1 MGEIDLSYCQQSKHR
16 KNSNLLQIYQIKEE
30 FNSIYIKYYKMALA
44 NSPSCVVSFALSV
57 LLFSGMQMAKPF
69 LIASQPATILGGFL
83 GSILFVFL
91 LTGLGNLEKMAFGYG
106 LQTKFPEALFCLIIA
121 VMASGSVH
129 RVSASTCVLFSA
141 AMLYSMNS
149 ISNQVHGGEKTVVET
164 GKNEKSK
171 KRK

>member
-1 MGEIDLSYCQQSKHR
+1 MGLSTIEIP

-30 FNSIYIKYYKMALA
+30 FHSIIIKYYKMALA

-69 LIASQPATILGGFL
+69 LISSQPATILGGFL

-106 LQTKFPEALFCLIIA
+106 FQTKFPESLFCLIIA
-121 VMASGSVH
+121 VAASGSVH

-141 AMLYSMNS
+141 AMLYAMNN
-149 ISNQVHGGEKTVVET
+149 ISNQVHGSEKAIE
-164 GKNEKSK
+164 GNKNENSK

>member
-1 MGEIDLSYCQQSKHR
+1 
-16 KNSNLLQIYQIKEE
+16 
-30 FNSIYIKYYKMALA
+30 
-44 NSPSCVVSFALSV
+44 
-57 LLFSGMQMAKPF
+57 MQMAKPF

-91 LTGLGNLEKMAFGYG
+91 LTGLGNLEKMAFGSG
-106 LQTKFPEALFCLIIA
+106 FQTKLPESLFCLIIA

-149 ISNQVHGGEKTVVET
+149 ISNQVHGSEKITE
-164 GKNEKSK
+164 GDKKEKSK
-171 KRK
+171 KRKWRLLYKSRFCCDFIMIWYIYVTARENKIKKYGQILGKQEKVYLINNLDSIS

>member
-1 MGEIDLSYCQQSKHR
+1 MGPTTVTSKEIIILKYLNKSLSKY
-16 KNSNLLQIYQIKEE
+16 
-30 FNSIYIKYYKMALA
+30 IYIMALA

-106 LQTKFPEALFCLIIA
+106 FQTKFPEALLCLVIA
-121 VMASGSVH
+121 VIASASVH

-149 ISNQVHGGEKTVVET
+149 ISNQVHGGEKAVEGT
-164 GKNEKSK
+164 KNEKSK

>member
-1 MGEIDLSYCQQSKHR
+1 
-16 KNSNLLQIYQIKEE
+16 
-30 FNSIYIKYYKMALA
+30 MALA
-44 NSPSCVVSFALSV
+44 SSPSCVISLAISV
-57 LLFSGMQMAKPF
+57 LLFSGMQMAKP
-69 LIASQPATILGGFL
+69 LLVASQPATIVGGFL

-106 LQTKFPEALFCLIIA
+106 FQTKFPEALLCLVIA
-121 VMASGSVH
+121 VIASASVH

-149 ISNQVHGGEKTVVET
+149 ISTQVHGGEKSVTEGV
-164 GKNEKSK
+164 KSEKSK

>member
-1 MGEIDLSYCQQSKHR
+1 
-16 KNSNLLQIYQIKEE
+16 
-30 FNSIYIKYYKMALA
+30 MALA
-44 NSPSCVVSFALSV
+44 VSPSCVVSLALSV

-69 LIASQPATILGGFL
+69 LVASQPATILGGFL

-91 LTGLGNLEKMAFGYG
+91 LTGLGNLEKMAFGNNF
-106 LQTKFPEALFCLIIA
+106 QTKLPEALFCLIIA
-121 VMASGSVH
+121 VMASASVH

-149 ISNQVHGGEKTVVET
+149 ISNQTHGGEKSVAEP
-164 GKNEKSK
+164 GKSEKSK

>member
-1 MGEIDLSYCQQSKHR
+1 
-16 KNSNLLQIYQIKEE
+16 
-30 FNSIYIKYYKMALA
+30 MALA
-44 NSPSCVVSFALSV
+44 VSPSCVVSLALSV

-69 LIASQPATILGGFL
+69 LVASQPATILGGFL

-91 LTGLGNLEKMAFGYG
+91 LTGLGNLEKMAFGNNF
-106 LQTKFPEALFCLIIA
+106 QTKLPEALFCLIIA
-121 VMASGSVH
+121 VMASASVH
-129 RVSASTCVLFSA
+129 RVSASTCVLFST

-149 ISNQVHGGEKTVVET
+149 ISNQTHGGEKSVAEP

>member
-1 MGEIDLSYCQQSKHR
+1 
-16 KNSNLLQIYQIKEE
+16 
-30 FNSIYIKYYKMALA
+30 MALA
-44 NSPSCVVSFALSV
+44 VSPSCVVSLALSV

-69 LIASQPATILGGFL
+69 LVASQPATILGGFL

-91 LTGLGNLEKMAFGYG
+91 LTGLGNLEKMAFGNNF
-106 LQTKFPEALFCLIIA
+106 QTKLPEALFCLIIA
-121 VMASGSVH
+121 VMASASVH
-129 RVSASTCVLFSA
+129 RVSASTCVLFST

-149 ISNQVHGGEKTVVET
+149 ISNQTHGGEKSIAEP